1 MQVTIAWDMS
11 EVNAMMQ
18 KLLEAGQSGTH
29 ALVQG
34 GAVVVAH
41 AQMNAEGHGLHKT
54 GDLVNSI
61 QIYDKKPYEVMVGS
75 RGVIYAAIHEFGGTI
90 YPKRA
95 KALSWIGED
104 GKRIF
109 AKSVRMPTRAYLRP
123 AFDENK
129 GEIIDAIGREVAKQL
144 GG

>member
-1 MQVTIAWDMS
+1 MQVKVEWDMKECS
-11 EVNAMMQ
+11 DMLM
-18 KLLEAGQSGTH
+18 KLANVGQSGTH

-54 GDLVNSI
+54 GHLINSI
-61 QIYDKKPYEVMVGS
+61 QIYDKKPFEIMVGS
-75 RGVIYAAIHEFGGTI
+75 RGVIYAAIHEFGGDI

-95 KALSWIGED
+95 KVLSWMSKT
-104 GKRIF
+104 GKRMF
-109 AKSVRMPTRAYLRP
+109 AMHVKMPMRPYLRP

-129 GEIIDAIGREVAKQL
+129 PAIIDAIGNDIKRSLA
-144 GG
+144 